1 MNNAFNFLTK
11 QNNNYIFDKSK
22 YKNKNDKIFDIFI
35 DSLQLPFTDSFYAL
49 TVNTLDHYL
58 STHTFSIDIA
68 EKCLKSIY
76 NQINIFYSNNIS
88 VSYLDIKDILVI
100 DDKFFI
106 ANLDKLYHF
115 DHQNNMN
122 IYEIYDKENQF
133 LSPLFI
139 SNSSIPFISKKD
151 DFIYTLALIVIYSIK
166 YTHTQF
172 SNLKNE
178 EILDQIRF
186 SKIYYTLKFSL
197 TKDEKYRKFIIF

>member
-22 YKNKNDKIFDIFI
+22 CKNDKFFNIFI
-35 DSLQLPFTDSFYAL
+35 NSLQLPFTDSFYAL
-49 TVNTLDHYL
+49 TVNTLDEYL
-58 STHTFSIDIA
+58 SNHTFSIDIA

-76 NQINIFYSNNIS
+76 NQMNIFYSNNIS

-106 ANLDKLYHF
+106 ANLDKLYDV
-115 DHQNNMN
+115 DHQNN
-122 IYEIYDKENQF
+122 IHIHEIYDKDNKF

-139 SNSSIPFISKKD
+139 SNSSIPFISKKN
-151 DFIYTLALIVIYSIK
+151 DFIYTLALIVLYSIK
-166 YTHTQF
+166 CTHTQF
-172 SNLKNE
+172 STLKNE
-178 EILDQIRF
+178 EILDQIKF

-197 TKDEKYRKFIIF
+197 TKDEKYRNFIIF

>member
-11 QNNNYIFDKSK
+11 QNNNYMFDKSK
-22 YKNKNDKIFDIFI
+22 YKNDNIFDIFI

-49 TVNTLDHYL
+49 TVNTLDDYL
-58 STHTFSIDIA
+58 ATHTFSIDIA

-76 NQINIFYSNNIS
+76 NQMNIFYSNNIS

-115 DHQNNMN
+115 DDQNNMN

-172 SNLKNE
+172 STLKNE